1 MEKTKNVE
9 LKISLEKVIFALV
22 SIVEYGDPF
31 TAVHQSQVT
40 RLACEMAKEM
50 NLPAE
55 QITGLRIGG
64 ILHDIGKIR
73 IPPEILL
80 NLNPLNKVEM
90 SMIRSH
96 PQLGYDILTEVK
108 FPWPVKQIV
117 LQHHERMD
125 GSGYPKGLSGGKII
139 LEAQI
144 IAVADVMEAI
154 VSERPYRPGLGLDKA
169 REEISKNSGILYE
182 PKAVDACLK
191 LFNEKRFRFAAV

>member
-1 MEKTKNVE
+1 MEKASDEE
-9 LKISLEKVIFALV
+9 LKISLEKIVFALV

-31 TAVHQSQVT
+31 TAIHQSQVT

-80 NLNPLNKVEM
+80 NLNPLNKVEVH
-90 SMIRSH
+90 MIRSH
-96 PQLGYDILTEVK
+96 PQLGYNILAEVE

-125 GSGYPKGLSGGKII
+125 GSGYPKGFSGRKIVF
-139 LEAQI
+139 EAQI
-144 IAVADVMEAI
+144 IAVADVMEAM
-154 VSERPYRPGLGLDKA
+154 VSERPYRPGLGLETA
-169 REEISKNSGILYE
+169 REEISKNKGILYE

-191 LFNEKRFRFAAV
+191 LFNEKGFRFTAG